1 MKKILIAALILMLI
15 LTACDNGN
23 IAEESNISDEYRI
36 EDFYPLTE
44 NTKYIYEGVGNE
56 FTSYTVF
63 IDYKTDS
70 RVQTRTNN
78 GGSEYVK
85 ILELK
90 DGQLKEVFFRGE
102 TYFRENFTD
111 DEYEGGKIL
120 LKEPLKEG
128 NSWLS
133 GENSEATITN
143 ISKKVVTTQGNLE
156 AIEVTI
162 KNNNE
167 TVIEYYAK
175 NKGLVKT
182 VTTGEGYETVSTLS
196 DIESNVPF
204 IQTVTLFYPD
214 INGINLNTVD
224 VPVSFNTNDEPK
236 DVIEKTLKDLSAY
249 EIFSPNTKINEL
261 YYSLEE
267 NSVHLDLSKEFVT
280 EMNSGAGFEEKI
292 LTCIA
297 NTLGTYYN
305 THNVYLTIEGGS
317 YESGHIVLEEGEPL
331 SVDYSNTKIDE

>member
-1 MKKILIAALILMLI
+1 MKKILISALLLMLI
-15 LTACDNGN
+15 LTACENGN
-23 IAEESNISDEYRI
+23 ITEESNIPNEYRI

-44 NTKYIYEGVGNE
+44 NAKYIYEGVGNE
-56 FTSYTVF
+56 YTSYTVF

-70 RVQTRTNN
+70 RVQIRTNN
-78 GGSEYVK
+78 GGSESVK
-85 ILELK
+85 VLELK

-102 TYFRENFTD
+102 TYFRENFAD
-111 DEYEGGKIL
+111 DEYTESKIL

-128 NSWLS
+128 NSWLT
-133 GENSEATITN
+133 GENSETVITN
-143 ISKKVVTTQGNLE
+143 ISKKVVTTQGNLD
-156 AIEVTI
+156 AIEVTT

-167 TVIEYYAK
+167 TVIEYYAR

-182 VTTGEGYETVSTLS
+182 VNKGEGYETVSTLS
-196 DIESNVPF
+196 DIENNVPF

-214 INGINLNTVD
+214 INGINLNTID

-236 DVIEKTLKDLSAY
+236 DVIEKTLKDLSVY

-267 NSVHLDLSKEFVT
+267 NSAHIDLSKEFIT
-280 EMNSGAGFEEKI
+280 EMNLGAGFEEKV

-297 NTLGTYYN
+297 NTLGTYYD
-305 THNVYLTIEGGS
+305 THIVYLTIEGGP
-317 YESGHIVLEEGEPL
+317 YESGHIILEEGEPL
-331 SVDYSNTKIDE
+331 SVDYSNTKIHE

>member
-1 MKKILIAALILMLI
+1 M
-15 LTACDNGN
+15 
-23 IAEESNISDEYRI
+23 
-36 EDFYPLTE
+36 
-44 NTKYIYEGVGNE
+44 
-56 FTSYTVF
+56 
-63 IDYKTDS
+63 
-70 RVQTRTNN
+70 
-78 GGSEYVK
+78 
-85 ILELK
+85 
-90 DGQLKEVFFRGE
+90 
-102 TYFRENFTD
+102 
-111 DEYEGGKIL
+111 
-120 LKEPLKEG
+120 
-128 NSWLS
+128 
-133 GENSEATITN
+133 
-143 ISKKVVTTQGNLE
+143 
-156 AIEVTI
+156 
-162 KNNNE
+162 
-167 TVIEYYAK
+167 
-175 NKGLVKT
+175 
-182 VTTGEGYETVSTLS
+182 S

-305 THNVYLTIEGGS
+305 THNIYLTIEGGS

>member
-175 NKGLVKT
+175 NK
-182 VTTGEGYETVSTLS
+182 
-196 DIESNVPF
+196 
-204 IQTVTLFYPD
+204 
-214 INGINLNTVD
+214 
-224 VPVSFNTNDEPK
+224 
-236 DVIEKTLKDLSAY
+236 
-249 EIFSPNTKINEL
+249 
-261 YYSLEE
+261 
-267 NSVHLDLSKEFVT
+267 
-280 EMNSGAGFEEKI
+280 
-292 LTCIA
+292 
-297 NTLGTYYN
+297 
-305 THNVYLTIEGGS
+305 
-317 YESGHIVLEEGEPL
+317 
-331 SVDYSNTKIDE
+331 